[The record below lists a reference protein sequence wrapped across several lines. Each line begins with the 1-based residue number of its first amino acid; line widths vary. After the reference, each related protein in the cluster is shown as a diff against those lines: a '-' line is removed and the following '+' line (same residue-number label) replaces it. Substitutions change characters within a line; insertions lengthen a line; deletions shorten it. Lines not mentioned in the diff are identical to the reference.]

1 MKSEMKKYEKPTIE
15 VVDVQW
21 NEAIAGSPTGGG
33 VSVQMNSQDT
43 VTRSIWFGHQDT
55 EWNTTGF

>member
-1 MKSEMKKYEKPTIE
+1 MKNEMKKYEKPTIE

-21 NEAIAGSPTGGG
+21 NEAIAGSAGK

-55 EWNTTGF
+55 GWNTDGF

>member
-21 NEAIAGSPTGGG
+21 NEAIAGSGARITVDVDTTP
-33 VSVQMNSQDT
+33 SQDT
-43 VTRSIWFGHQDT
+43 NIWFGQAEST
-55 EWNTTGF
+55 WNTRGF